1 MSNRSF
7 AVVAVALIVGLG
19 AMVRA
24 DQGAPT
30 LASPSG
36 LVADVRTALAHGS
49 AEEATRL
56 VDASREPAGAK
67 ELATALVEMYQG
79 RDELAGP
86 RLTKLAEAA
95 PIGDAALELAL
106 LDMHHGRR
114 AEARQRFTAI
124 ENAKVLRTTGDYVR
138 IAKAGEMLGDNQLAF
153 DAYVALEAVPSA
165 DVQTREGDFLYGRH
179 KAGDAVVCYDRA
191 LKLDP
196 HWVPALV
203 GRSRA
208 FVDDDP
214 TESMKALVA
223 ARTVAPDDP
232 AALLLTSE
240 EALAEEDWSAAAG
253 ALDRLAA
260 VRLNSVGEPAIRA
273 ALAYAQ
279 GRPADIETEA
289 ARVRAVDPTSA
300 AAYLRAGQEA
310 AELYRSDDAVTL
322 EQKAVGIDPA
332 DREAQFELGLAQART
347 GDEKAAR
354 TALEAS
360 WKLDNSNAVTYNL
373 LTLLDDLDQFEV
385 VPDGDLIFKFSKEDA
400 PVLKL
405 YALPLGEEAMR
416 TYEQHYQMKPKGPIL
431 VEVFPKHDD
440 FAVRTTGLTGIEGA
454 LGACFGRVVTMDS
467 PRARPPDNFSW
478 QATEWHEL
486 AHVFTLQLSNYRVP
500 RWLTEGLS
508 VFEEHRRNPAW
519 GREVALQYAA
529 QWSQNKTFGIKGLPK
544 AFKDPANFTI
554 AYFEASLVVEHLFAL
569 KGDAG
574 LRELLLAYAG
584 GATDEE
590 AFSKAYGQSLDAL
603 DASFRQFANAQYG
616 ALAAAMKPLAGRV
629 DPKDLGAVR
638 SRAASAPGNFV
649 AQLQLGQA
657 LVADGDDKGA
667 VAPLQRAAEL
677 APQAQ
682 GEASPHALL
691 AQIDIRAGDNAGARR
706 ELRALLTYDHDSVTS
721 ARELTK
727 LATEAHADADRD
739 YGLRVTTDLD
749 PFDAG
754 AHAALGRRELTLK
767 QNDAALVDFRAAMA
781 LGPANRAEAHAD
793 VTEAL
798 LALNRRDEAKQE
810 AILALEDAPT
820 YARAQDLLLTA
831 APPAAPGTAGA
842 SAAGPPQ
849 SAAPQAPA
857 AAASARYALVIEG
870 VSGDETYAKLHREWL
885 DGMVGVLK
893 GKLGFDASHVTVL
906 AETPGAGEQ
915 KSTEEVV
922 KSVLGRLARTVK
934 ADDLLFV
941 MLIGHGTGDPPDVK
955 FNLVGPDLSV
965 EEWNALLAPIPGRLV
980 FVDATSAS
988 FPFLKGLAAPGRV
1001 IVTAT
1006 RSTSERFHT
1015 VFAEGFIRA
1024 FSTDAADADKDG
1036 RISIWEAFDYASR
1049 QVADH
1054 YQQAGHLA
1062 TEHALIDDTGKGTG
1076 RDATAGGQSGSLAGL
1091 TYLDAVAAPTSG
1103 DPSVQA
1109 LYDRQRALTGQ
1120 VDDLRRRRGTLSPA
1134 EFDRAFGPLILDLSA
1149 VSHEIRLK
1157 SER

>member
-1 MSNRSF
+1 MSTRPLT
-7 AVVAVALIVGLG
+7 VVAVVLLLG
-19 AMVRA
+19 TVRA
-24 DQGAPT
+24 DQGAAT
-30 LASPSG
+30 LAAPTG
-36 LVADVRTALAHGS
+36 LIADVRTALAHGS
-49 AEEATRL
+49 AAEATRL
-56 VDASREPAGAK
+56 VDTSREPAAAK
-67 ELATALVEMYQG
+67 ELATALVEIYQG
-79 RDELAGP
+79 KDESAGP
-86 RLTKLAEAA
+86 RLTKLASAA

-106 LDMHHGRR
+106 LDMHRGRR
-114 AEARQRFTAI
+114 AEARQRFAAI
-124 ENAKVLRTTGDYVR
+124 ENAKVLRTAGDYVR
-138 IAKAGEMLGDNQLAF
+138 MAKVGEMLGDNQLAF

-165 DVQTREGDFLYGRH
+165 DIQTREGDFLDGRH
-179 KAGDAVVCYDRA
+179 KPGDAVVCYDRA

-196 HWVPALV
+196 RWVPALV

-208 FVDDDP
+208 FEDDDP
-214 TESMKALVA
+214 AQAAKALEA

-240 EALAEEDWSAAAG
+240 EALAEEDWPAAAG
-253 ALDRLAA
+253 ALDRLAV
-260 VRLNSVGEPAIRA
+260 VRPNSVGEPAIRA

-279 GRPADIETEA
+279 DRPADIETEA

-300 AAYLRAGQEA
+300 AAYLRAGQQA
-310 AELYRSDDAVTL
+310 AALYRADDAVAL
-322 EQKAVGIDPA
+322 ELKAVGVDPA
-332 DREAQFELGLAQART
+332 DREAQFELGLAQMRT

-354 TALEAS
+354 PTLEAA
-360 WKLDNSNAVTYNL
+360 WKLDNSNPVTLNL

-385 VPDGDLIFKFSKEDA
+385 VPDGDLIFKFSKAEA
-400 PVLKL
+400 PVMKL

-416 TYEQHYQMKPKGPIL
+416 TYEQHYQFKPKGPIL

-440 FAVRTTGLTGIEGA
+440 FAVRTTGLAGIAGA

-467 PRARPPDNFSW
+467 PHARPPDEFSW

-486 AHVFTLQLSNYRVP
+486 AHVFTLQMSNYRVP
-500 RWLTEGLS
+500 RWLTEGIS

-529 QWSQNKTFGIKGLPK
+529 LWSQNKTFGVKGLPN
-544 AFKDPANFTI
+544 AFKDPENFTI
-554 AYFEASLVVEHLFAL
+554 AYFEASLVVEHLVAL

-574 LRELLLAYAG
+574 LRDLLLAYAG
-584 GATDEE
+584 GATDEQ
-590 AFSKAYGQSLDAL
+590 AFSKAFGQSVDAV
-603 DASFRQFANAQYG
+603 DASFRQFVNTQYG
-616 ALAAAMKPLAGRV
+616 TLAAAMKPLAGRV

-638 SRAASAPGNFV
+638 LRAASAPGSYV
-649 AQLQLGQA
+649 AQLQFGQA
-657 LVADGDDKGA
+657 LVAGGDDKAA
-667 VAPLQRAAEL
+667 VAPLQRAAGL
-677 APQAQ
+677 APPAQ

-691 AQIDIRAGDNAGARR
+691 AEIDIRAGDNAGARR
-706 ELRALLTYDHDSVTS
+706 ELRALLAYDHDSVTA

-727 LATEAHADADRD
+727 LATEAHADADLD
-739 YGLRVTTDLD
+739 YGLHVTTDLD
-749 PFDAG
+749 PFDPS

-767 QNDAALVDFRAAMA
+767 QNDAAVLDFRAALA
-781 LGPANRAEAHAD
+781 LGPTNRAEAHAD

-831 APPAAPGTAGA
+831 APPVAPGMSGA
-842 SAAGPPQ
+842 SATGPAPS
-849 SAAPQAPA
+849 SAPPA
-857 AAASARYALVIEG
+857 AAGSPSARYALVIEG

-893 GKLGFDASHVTVL
+893 NKLGFDASHVTVL

-922 KSVLGRLARTVK
+922 KSVLARLAKTVK

-965 EEWNALLAPIPGRLV
+965 DEWNALLAPIPGRLV
-980 FVDATSAS
+980 FVDATSGS

-1024 FSTDAADADKDG
+1024 FSTDAADTDKDG
-1036 RISIWEAFDYASR
+1036 RISIWEAFEYASR

-1054 YQQAGHLA
+1054 YQQSGHLA

-1076 RDATAGGQSGSLAGL
+1076 RDATAAGQNGSLAGL
-1091 TYLDAVAAPTSG
+1091 TYLDAVAAPTSA

-1120 VDDLRRRRGTLSPA
+1120 IDELRRRRSTLAPA
-1134 EFDRAFGPLILDLSA
+1134 DFDRAFEPLILDLSV
-1149 VSHEIRLK
+1149 VSHDIRLR
-1157 SER
+1157 SGR

>member
-1 MSNRSF
+1 MSTRTLT
-7 AVVAVALIVGLG
+7 VVGVVLLLG
-19 AMVRA
+19 SVRA
-24 DQGAPT
+24 DQGAAT
-30 LASPSG
+30 LAAPTG

-49 AEEATRL
+49 AAEARRL
-56 VDASREPAGAK
+56 VDTSREPAAAK
-67 ELATALVEMYQG
+67 ELATALVEIDQG
-79 RDELAGP
+79 KDETAGP
-86 RLTKLAEAA
+86 RLTKLAAAA
-95 PIGDAALELAL
+95 PIGDAAVELAL

-114 AEARQRFTAI
+114 AEARQRFAAI
-124 ENAKVLRTTGDYVR
+124 ENAKVLRTAGDYVR

-165 DVQTREGDFLYGRH
+165 DIQTREGDFLYGRH
-179 KAGDAVVCYDRA
+179 KPGDAVVCYDRA

-196 HWVPALV
+196 RWVPALV

-208 FVDDDP
+208 FGDDDP
-214 TESMKALVA
+214 VEAAKALAA

-240 EALAEEDWSAAAG
+240 EALAEQDWSTAAG

-260 VRLNSVGEPAIRA
+260 VRPNSVGEPAIRA

-279 GRPADIETEA
+279 DRPADIETEA

-310 AELYRSDDAVTL
+310 AELYRSDDAVAL
-322 EQKAVGIDPA
+322 ELKAVAIDPA
-332 DREAQFELGLAQART
+332 DREAQFELGLAQMRT
-347 GDEKAAR
+347 GDEKGAR
-354 TALEAS
+354 PTLEAA
-360 WKLDNSNAVTYNL
+360 WKLDNSNRVTYNL
-373 LTLLDDLDQFEV
+373 LLLLDDLDQFEV
-385 VPDGDLIFKFSKEDA
+385 VPDGDLIFKFSKAEA

-405 YALPLGEEAMR
+405 YALPLGEEALR
-416 TYEQHYQMKPKGPIL
+416 TYEQHYQFKPKGPIL
-431 VEVFPKHDD
+431 VEIFPKHDD
-440 FAVRTTGLTGIEGA
+440 FAVRTTGLMGIAGA

-467 PRARPPDNFSW
+467 PHARPPDEFSW

-486 AHVFTLQLSNYRVP
+486 AHVFTLQMSNYRVP
-500 RWLTEGLS
+500 RWLTEGMS

-529 QWSQNKTFGIKGLPK
+529 LWSQNKTFGVKGLPT
-544 AFKDPANFTI
+544 AFKDPENFTI
-554 AYFEASLVVEHLFAL
+554 AYFEASLVVEHLVAL

-574 LRELLLAYAG
+574 LRDLLLAYAG
-584 GATDEE
+584 GATDEQ
-590 AFSKAYGQSLDAL
+590 AFTKAFGQSVDAV
-603 DASFRQFANAQYG
+603 DASFRQFVNTQYG
-616 ALAAAMKPLAGRV
+616 PLAAAMKPLAGRV

-638 SRAASAPGNFV
+638 SRAAGAPGSFV
-649 AQLQLGQA
+649 AQLQLGEA

-677 APQAQ
+677 APPAQ
-682 GEASPHALL
+682 GPASPHALL
-691 AQIDIRAGDNAGARR
+691 AQIDSRAGDNAGARR
-706 ELRALLTYDHDSVTS
+706 ELRALLTYDHDSVTA

-727 LATEAHADADRD
+727 LATEAHADADLD
-739 YGLRVTTDLD
+739 YGLHVTTDLD
-749 PFDAG
+749 PFDPS
-754 AHAALGRRELTLK
+754 AHAALGQRELTVK
-767 QNDAALVDFRAAMA
+767 QNDAALVEFRAALA
-781 LGPANRAEAHAD
+781 LGPTNRAEAHAD

-798 LALNRRDEAKQE
+798 LALNR
-810 AILALEDAPT
+810 
-820 YARAQDLLLTA
+820 AQDLLLSA
-831 APPAAPGTAGA
+831 APPAGGGPAGSSAPGPVPSTA
-842 SAAGPPQ
+842 P
-849 SAAPQAPA
+849 PA
-857 AAASARYALVIEG
+857 AAASPSSRYALVIEG

-893 GKLGFDASHVTVL
+893 NKLGFDPSHVTVL

-922 KSVLGRLARTVK
+922 KSVLGRLAKMVK

-1054 YQQAGHLA
+1054 YQQSGHLA

-1076 RDATAGGQSGSLAGL
+1076 RDATAGGQNGSLAGL
-1091 TYLDAVAAPTSG
+1091 TYLDAVAAPTSA

-1120 VDDLRRRRGTLSPA
+1120 IDELRRRRSTLAPA
-1134 EFDRAFGPLILDLSA
+1134 DFDRAFEPLILDLSV
-1149 VSHEIRLK
+1149 VSHDIRLR
-1157 SER
+1157 SGR

>member
-1 MSNRSF
+1 MSTRTLT
-7 AVVAVALIVGLG
+7 VVAVVLFVGS
-19 AMVRA
+19 ARA
-24 DQGAPT
+24 DQVAAT
-30 LASPSG
+30 LAAPSG
-36 LVADVRTALAHGS
+36 LVADVRAALAHGS
-49 AEEATRL
+49 GSDAQRL
-56 VDASREPAGAK
+56 VDTSREPAAAK

-79 RDELAGP
+79 KDEIAGP
-86 RLTKLAEAA
+86 RLTKLADAA
-95 PIGDAALELAL
+95 PIGDAALELSL
-106 LDMHHGRR
+106 LDLYRGRR
-114 AEARQRFTAI
+114 AQARQRFAAI
-124 ENAKVLRTTGDYVR
+124 ENAKILRTASDYVR

-165 DVQTREGDFLYGRH
+165 DIQTREGDFLYGRH
-179 KAGDAVVCYDRA
+179 KPGDAVVCYDRA

-196 HWVPALV
+196 RWVPALV

-208 FVDDDP
+208 FFADGDP
-214 TESMKALVA
+214 AESAKALAA
-223 ARTVAPDDP
+223 ARAVAPDDP
-232 AALLLTSE
+232 AALLLMSE

-253 ALDRLAA
+253 ALDRLAV
-260 VRLNSVGEPAIRA
+260 VRPNSVGEPAIRA

-279 GRPADIETEA
+279 DRPADIETEA

-310 AELYRSDDAVTL
+310 AELYRSDDAVGL
-322 EQKAVGIDPA
+322 ELKAVGVDPT
-332 DREAQFELGLAQART
+332 DREAQFELGLAQMRT
-347 GDEKAAR
+347 GDEKGAR
-354 TALEAS
+354 PTLEAA
-360 WKLDNSNAVTYNL
+360 WKLDNSNAVTLNL

-385 VPDGDLIFKFSKEDA
+385 VPDGDLIFKFSKAEA

-416 TYEQHYQMKPKGPIL
+416 TYEQHYQFKPKGPIL
-431 VEVFPKHDD
+431 VEIFPKHDD
-440 FAVRTTGLTGIEGA
+440 FAVRTTGLTGIAGA

-467 PRARPPDNFSW
+467 PRARPPDEFSW

-486 AHVFTLQLSNYRVP
+486 AHVFTLQLSKYRVP
-500 RWLTEGLS
+500 RWLTEGIS

-529 QWSQNKTFGIKGLPK
+529 LWSQNKTFGVKGLPN
-544 AFKDPANFTI
+544 AFKDPENFTI
-554 AYFEASLVVEHLFAL
+554 AYFEASLVVEHLVAL

-574 LRELLLAYAG
+574 LRDLLQAYAG
-584 GATDEE
+584 GATDEQ
-590 AFSKAYGQSLDAL
+590 AFSKAFGEGVDAV
-603 DASFRQFANAQYG
+603 DASFRQFVNTQYG
-616 ALAAAMKPLAGRV
+616 PLAAAMKPLAGRI

-638 SRAASAPGNFV
+638 SRAAAAPGNYV

-657 LVADGDDKGA
+657 LVAGGDDKGA
-667 VAPLQRAAEL
+667 VAPLQRAADL
-677 APQAQ
+677 APPAQ

-706 ELRALLTYDHDSVTS
+706 ELRALLTYDHDSVTA
-721 ARELTK
+721 ARDLTK

-739 YGLRVTTDLD
+739 YGLHVTTDLD
-749 PFDAG
+749 PFDPS
-754 AHAALGRRELTLK
+754 AHAELGRRELTLK
-767 QNDAALVDFRAAMA
+767 QNDAALVEFRAALA
-781 LGPANRAEAHAD
+781 LGPTNRAEAHAD
-793 VTEAL
+793 VAEAF

-810 AILALEDAPT
+810 AILALEEAPT

-831 APPAAPGTAGA
+831 APPSADGTAGS
-842 SAAGPPQ
+842 SAAGLAQ
-849 SAAPQAPA
+849 SPAPPA
-857 AAASARYALVIEG
+857 AAAPPSSRYALVIEG

-893 GKLGFDASHVTVL
+893 NKLGFDANHVTVL

-922 KSVLGRLARTVK
+922 KSVLSRLATTVK

-965 EEWNALLAPIPGRLV
+965 EEWNALLAPIRGRLV

-1054 YQQAGHLA
+1054 YQQSGHLA

-1091 TYLDAVAAPTSG
+1091 TYLDAVATPTSAN
-1103 DPSVQA
+1103 PAVQA
-1109 LYDRQRALTGQ
+1109 LYDRQRALTAQ
-1120 VDDLRRRRGTLSPA
+1120 VDDLRRRRDTISPA
-1134 EFDRAFGPLILDLSA
+1134 EFDRTFEPLILDLSV
-1149 VSHEIRLK
+1149 VSHDIRRR
-1157 SER
+1157 SGG